1 MTTIDFHFHFHFDSL
16 FHSHSRFQF
25 KFSQSQR
32 QLSPHICIWPI
43 NRECIKKTWFPRDF
57 HSNCLANR
65 EIDFHIATGCRF
77 SNLDSRLIV
86 IYLHWLA
93 AGCPWMLLQQ
103 DRKIL
108 GHKWRQLPNCL
119 HSVHNWKQFA
129 ICSQQQL
136 QLLVLTHF
144 VRRPS
149 ICWIN
154 TAIEIMELS
163 SNIYVYAMRNVYA
176 NFICQRSVRMRGNLL
191 NATLTVFC
199 LCGVASFLQCFKQCF
214 AVLSYL
220 RSPLKESN
228 ILMFS

>member
-154 TAIEIMELS
+154 TPIEIMELS
-163 SNIYVYAMRNVYA
+163 SNMVRIRYEKC
-176 NFICQRSVRMRGNLL
+176 ICKFYLPTICAHARQSVECH
-191 NATLTVFC
+191 VD
-199 LCGVASFLQCFKQCF
+199 SFL
-214 AVLSYL
+214 
-220 RSPLKESN
+220 
-228 ILMFS
+228 LMRRCQFSAML